1 MDESSIASLSRTRL
15 ATDAAESDRPQ
26 KKLRGD
32 PAPPRVS
39 RACDRCK
46 SRKTRCS
53 GTWPCVF
60 CAEFR
65 LDCQF
70 TAAYRRGQLLPAID
84 NNAVNVERQNS
95 SEGANSTPAEKTAGG
110 EHSSTSV
117 HQNSFVGTIPRS
129 LTTTSRTAIES
140 PNTFQFPPLFRD
152 GEITDFPRR
161 SVAVDHLSRLPDTNS
176 LRNSPE
182 PPQTDEQG
190 HYIGPASGVSFL
202 SRIQKRLKVQSSGYL
217 NSSVFNFGDRPLLG
231 QDSSFAILPPKTVAV
246 SMVRRYFDFGAT
258 THRFLHRPTIQSWL
272 EELYETNGFMLYKE
286 SARSQTALLFMV
298 FAHSN
303 SYQSRQLNHCWTL
316 FGITA
321 QLAMALGIHRR
332 SRVARNP
339 SDCPD
344 YIDSECRKRTFW
356 CAYSLNTYLS
366 AALGRPMTFH
376 DEDIDQKLPLS
387 VVDDKL
393 CPGCGMN
400 STESGLPITSAP
412 VAQIKLSRIVARV
425 LRSLYGI
432 KSIST
437 EEHLTLAA
445 RFDEDLSEWR
455 EPISYLLDTV
465 GSSTLFV
472 KLVLRQRDLLQL
484 AFWHAQILVHRPLL
498 INSINSFSG
507 HVQENG
513 SGRLRYEEIRKNI
526 QRCVDAAT
534 EIAKHINHI
543 NDAGELYSTLFF
555 IPYYGFCAV
564 VILYVFAIQRRTE
577 APETYLD
584 CFRLASQCHAQ
595 IESVA
600 TNGSLMQRYGVVLQ
614 ELRLEVLRN
623 NTYLASVST
632 PLAGNCSTSNENNEI
647 LPVSYR
653 RSQLSPEIGT
663 SGSRLAVE
671 QAAEGAPQGAIDFFH
686 AFDVGFFNM
695 TNWAQFDSLVTGGTG
710 NLDAFVHDDS
720 ADLWDQGSD
729 VRLNP

>member
-1 MDESSIASLSRTRL
+1 
-15 ATDAAESDRPQ
+15 
-26 KKLRGD
+26 
-32 PAPPRVS
+32 
-39 RACDRCK
+39 
-46 SRKTRCS
+46 
-53 GTWPCVF
+53 
-60 CAEFR
+60 
-65 LDCQF
+65 
-70 TAAYRRGQLLPAID
+70 
-84 NNAVNVERQNS
+84 
-95 SEGANSTPAEKTAGG
+95 
-110 EHSSTSV
+110 
-117 HQNSFVGTIPRS
+117 
-129 LTTTSRTAIES
+129 
-140 PNTFQFPPLFRD
+140 
-152 GEITDFPRR
+152 
-161 SVAVDHLSRLPDTNS
+161 
-176 LRNSPE
+176 
-182 PPQTDEQG
+182 
-190 HYIGPASGVSFL
+190 
-202 SRIQKRLKVQSSGYL
+202 
-217 NSSVFNFGDRPLLG
+217 
-231 QDSSFAILPPKTVAV
+231 
-246 SMVRRYFDFGAT
+246 MVRRYFDFGAT

-303 SYQSRQLNHCWTL
+303 SYQKHQLSLEKGEIRLVHIQARLAQCFYLLAQSRLNHCWTL

-584 CFRLASQCHAQ
+584 CFQ
-595 IESVA
+595 
-600 TNGSLMQRYGVVLQ
+600 
-614 ELRLEVLRN
+614 LRLEVLRN